1 SRCWRATQPSCQ
13 MMGPFLCLWIATFFA
28 VSQGCPEPC
37 TCVEKKYGRQLA
49 ECAYRGLQAVPT
61 GLPSNVTTLTLSFT
75 TIAQGTFDAMSSL
88 SQLQIYNNPLN
99 CTCRLLWLKT
109 WAENTLIS
117 IPKRDSISCAA
128 PESLRGIP
136 LGKIPKLQCTPP
148 SVQLT
153 YHPNLAN
160 TMLYDGVMLMLHYK
174 ITIWWVHNWLKDH
187 SQRSYQWFTVKLG
200 RHVYWC
206 PAVVGLAEVSP
217 GFTTIQY
224 FR

>member
-1 SRCWRATQPSCQ
+1 

-28 VSQGCPEPC
+28 VIQGCPEPC
-37 TCVEKKYGRQLA
+37 TCVEKKYGRQLMNNNQ
-49 ECAYRGLQAVPT
+49 LVK
-61 GLPSNVTTLTLSFT
+61 LPWEAFQTLKNLRSLWINDNKFT

-109 WAENTLIS
+109 WVENTLIS

-136 LGKIPKLQCTPP
+136 LGKIPNLQCTPP

-160 TMLYDGVMLMLHYK
+160 TMLYDGLMLMLHCSV
-174 ITIWWVHNWLKDH
+174 TGRVAGAVH
-187 SQRSYQWFTVKLG
+187 
-200 RHVYWC
+200 
-206 PAVVGLAEVSP
+206 
-217 GFTTIQY
+217 TT
-224 FR
+224 RW

>member
-1 SRCWRATQPSCQ
+1 MGNGSRGE

-61 GLPSNVTTLTLSFT
+61 GLPSNVTTLTLSANKIT
-75 TIAQGTFDAMSSL
+75 SLQQSSFL
-88 SQLQIYNNPLN
+88 DVTQLQIYNNPLN

-160 TMLYDGVMLMLHYK
+160 TMLYDGVMLMLVLSLIAALRLH
-174 ITIWWVHNWLKDH
+174 ILRCSLWIVPGAGVAGAVH
-187 SQRSYQWFTVKLG
+187 
-200 RHVYWC
+200 
-206 PAVVGLAEVSP
+206 
-217 GFTTIQY
+217 TT
-224 FR
+224 RW